1 MDERQGRIIIGVTI
15 GVLIIIIS
23 ILIYIGV
30 TTGTKKDQF
39 LKTADEFEKA
49 GEQYFHDEDIL

>member
-30 TTGTKKDQF
+30 TTGTKRPIFKNC
-39 LKTADEFEKA
+39 
-49 GEQYFHDEDIL
+49 